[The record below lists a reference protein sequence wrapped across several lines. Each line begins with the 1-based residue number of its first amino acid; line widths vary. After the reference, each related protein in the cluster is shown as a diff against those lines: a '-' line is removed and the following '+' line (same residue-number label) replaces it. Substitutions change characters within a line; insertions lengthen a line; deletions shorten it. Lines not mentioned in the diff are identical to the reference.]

1 MGQSAR
7 FLHTDVDWR
16 KEGDLKLFGWA
27 ESKMLLANQIT
38 EFLKELTRERQWNQ
52 LDILHFD
59 RDLKKINADLKD
71 FG

>member
-1 MGQSAR
+1 
-7 FLHTDVDWR
+7 
-16 KEGDLKLFGWA
+16 
-27 ESKMLLANQIT
+27 MLLANQIT

-71 FG
+71 FGKVWL